1 MDGLE
6 VLRLHTEAINA
17 GQPLKSESNIA
28 YEVLDKLRVVVGALG
43 NVLLIRPLEQPPE
56 LAGCSLFGHANKR
69 LWAQFGI
76 QPGSDGDM
84 GALVVGAIVGDIL
97 EQGQRLVTGT
107 TIFNKT
113 SDCSN

>member
-76 QPGSDGDM
+76 QPGGDGDM
-84 GALVVGAIVGDIL
+84 GALIVGAIVGDIFGAGAKACHGHDHL
-97 EQGQRLVTGT
+97 Q
-107 TIFNKT
+107 
-113 SDCSN
+113 